1 MENAIKAHQ
10 EMESSHSQQVAAAIL
25 EYVQVH
31 VEAADSACGIR
42 DWWLDHQRFGS
53 IAIDVVDEALATLV
67 SEGWLQRTMTADGVA
82 IYSNARQHRPVMRLV
97 FN

>member
-1 MENAIKAHQ
+1 MEHASKAHH

-42 DWWLDHQRFGS
+42 DWWLDHQRFGP
-53 IAIDVVDEALATLV
+53 IALDVVDEALETLV
-67 SEGWLQRTMTADGVA
+67 SDGWLQRTMTVDGVA
-82 IYSNARQHRPVMRLV
+82 IYSNARQQRPAMRLV
-97 FN
+97 FS